1 MAKGI
6 SLVGI
11 KKREEA
17 ESLLSLFPGISFE
30 LSYAMN
36 ESFLEE
42 VKDVC
47 RGRTASVHSL
57 CPRRAFFPNFASSD
71 ESVLSWSLSEVL
83 EDADTAAAFG
93 ASILVLHPGYII
105 PFLVPS
111 DKEER
116 MKMMGGDAL
125 KDYIAIDR
133 GSICTA
139 SYIHEARYREAFERM
154 IPRLE
159 ELSSHLRERGMTLAV
174 ENLNP
179 RAGYMLVHPDE
190 MVELSAKTS
199 LSFTLDIG
207 HLYVSAERFS
217 LDFLSSL
224 ERILSTGRVVTTHL
238 HSNPSDRRTGVYSD
252 SHQSLDRFS
261 MPWKDALRMIEDSG
275 ANMILETVEDPVHNL
290 ELLFSL

>member
-1 MAKGI
+1 MVKGI

-11 KKREEA
+11 NKREEA
-17 ESLLSLFPGISFE
+17 ESLLSLFPDISFE
-30 LSYAMN
+30 LSYAMS

-42 VKDVC
+42 VRDVC
-47 RGRTASVHSL
+47 IGRTASVHSL

-71 ESVLSWSLSEVL
+71 ESVLSWSFSEML
-83 EDADTAAAFG
+83 RDADTAAVFG

-105 PFLVPS
+105 PSLVPS

-116 MKMMGGDAL
+116 MKVMGGDSL
-125 KDYIAIDR
+125 KDYIAIDK

-139 SYIHEARYREAFERM
+139 SYIHEAQYREAFERM

-159 ELSSHLRERGMTLAV
+159 ELSRFLREKGLTLAV

-190 MVELSAKTS
+190 MVELSERTS
-199 LSFTLDIG
+199 LSFALDIG

-217 LDFLSSL
+217 FDFLSSL
-224 ERILSTGRVVTTHL
+224 ERILYTGRVVTTHL
-238 HSNPSDRRTGVYSD
+238 HSNPSDRHEGIFSD

-261 MPWKDALRMIEDSG
+261 MPWKDALDMIEESG

-290 ELLFSL
+290 ELLFT

>member
-1 MAKGI
+1 MVKGI
-6 SLVGI
+6 SLIGI
-11 KKREEA
+11 NKREEA
-17 ESLLSLFPGISFE
+17 ESLLSLFPDISFE
-30 LSYAMN
+30 LSYAMSG
-36 ESFLEE
+36 SFLEE
-42 VKDVC
+42 VRDVC

-71 ESVLSWSLSEVL
+71 ESVLSWSFSEML
-83 EDADTAAAFG
+83 RDAETAAAFG

-105 PFLVPS
+105 PSLVPS

-116 MKMMGGDAL
+116 MKVMGGDAL
-125 KDYIAIDR
+125 KDYIAIDK

-159 ELSSHLRERGMTLAV
+159 ELSRLLREKGLTLAV

-190 MVELSAKTS
+190 MVELSERTS
-199 LSFTLDIG
+199 LSFALDIG

-217 LDFLSSL
+217 FDFLSSL

-238 HSNPSDRRTGVYSD
+238 HSNPSDRHEGIFSD
-252 SHQSLDRFS
+252 SHQSLDRFT
-261 MPWKDALRMIEDSG
+261 MPWKDALGMIEESG

-290 ELLFSL
+290 ELLFT